1 MAGYSEFSLTSL
13 WARIGGKADQAL
25 KATGNAPRGVLVALP
40 EAERAALAARSRAR

>member
-1 MAGYSEFSLTSL
+1 MAGYSEFSFTSL